1 MKRISRAA
9 VLAASIAL
17 VVSGCATGPT
27 PGGDPTPTTGGE
39 IVVGA
44 AHSIS
49 QLNPA
54 VITLAFETTLYPLV
68 WNGLTKQ
75 AEDGSVVGDLATEW
89 THNEDATEWTFTL
102 HEGVTWHDGTPLTAE
117 DVVQAFQYHLDPATG
132 AKYYSKI
139 KLIDDVSAPD
149 DLTVVLH
156 TSQPLAVLPLAITD
170 IRIIDVD
177 NLDTINTIPNG
188 TGPFKVTDFVPDD
201 HVTLERNAD
210 YWGDPSPL
218 DKIEIVKIADSTAAL
233 TALRAG
239 DTDVM
244 YDLSFADAGKFG
256 EDPDYTVITAEP
268 YHWTQTWKIDTTSP
282 PFDKV
287 EARQALSYATDRQKI
302 LDVAY
307 YGFGVAAETNN
318 PVSPEAPFYAPSGLT
333 DYSYDLD
340 KAAELF
346 AEAGVNE
353 GDTITWWGPAGIQ
366 PEKVA
371 AAEILK
377 DSLSQIGI
385 NLDIQLRPIA
395 EWTPVFIPVGKSF
408 PGYIAPTGSATPNDP
423 AYVFQFARQGA
434 CECNWANADFEEAY
448 NNALAIADDQE
459 RTEAFY
465 ELQQI
470 ISDQVPVIIPL
481 ITSFLSVTQS
491 DVKGVWSNLSGTV
504 LHLEN
509 ASLGD

>member
-9 VLAASIAL
+9 IVAASIAL
-17 VVSGCATGPT
+17 VVSGCSATPPEGPVAT
-27 PGGDPTPTTGGE
+27 SGGE
-39 IVVGA
+39 ITLGA

-54 VITLAFETTLYPLV
+54 VITLAFESTLYPLI
-68 WNGLTKQ
+68 WSGLTKQ

-89 THNEDATEWTFTL
+89 STNEDATEWTFTL
-102 HEGVTWHDGTPLTAE
+102 HEGVKFQDGTPLVAE
-117 DVVQAFQYHLDPATG
+117 DVVQAFDYHLKPETG

-149 DLTVVLH
+149 DTTVVIHL
-156 TSQPLAVLPLAITD
+156 SQPLAVLPLAIAD
-170 IRIIDVD
+170 IKVIDVD
-177 NLDTINTIPNG
+177 SLDTINVTPNG
-188 TGPFKVTDFVPDD
+188 TGPYKVTDFVPDD
-201 HVTLERNAD
+201 HVSLERNED
-210 YWGDPSPL
+210 YFGDPSPL

-239 DTDVM
+239 DIDVM
-244 YDLSFADAGKFG
+244 YDLSYADAGKFG
-256 EDPDYTVITAEP
+256 EDADYSVVTAEP
-268 YHWTQTWKIDTTSP
+268 FHWTQTWKIDTSSA
-282 PFDKV
+282 PFNDV
-287 EARQALSYATDRQKI
+287 RARQALSYATDRDKI
-302 LDVAY
+302 LQVAY
-307 YGFGVAAETNN
+307 YGFGVAAPTNN
-318 PVSPEAPFYAPSGLT
+318 PVSPAAPFFADSGLT

-340 KAAELF
+340 KAAALF
-346 AEAGVNE
+346 EEAGVHE

-371 AAEILK
+371 SAEILK

-395 EWTPVFIPVGKSF
+395 EWTPVFIPTGKSF

-423 AYVFQFARQGA
+423 AYIFQFARAGA
-434 CECNWANADFEEAY
+434 CECNWNSPDFEDAY
-448 NNALAIADDQE
+448 NQALAIADADE
-459 RTEAFY
+459 RQAAFY
-465 ELQQI
+465 ELQRI
-470 ISDQVPVIIPL
+470 VSEEVPVIIPL
-481 ITSFLSVTQS
+481 ITSFISVS
-491 DVKGVWSNLSGTV
+491 SADVKGVWSNLSGTA